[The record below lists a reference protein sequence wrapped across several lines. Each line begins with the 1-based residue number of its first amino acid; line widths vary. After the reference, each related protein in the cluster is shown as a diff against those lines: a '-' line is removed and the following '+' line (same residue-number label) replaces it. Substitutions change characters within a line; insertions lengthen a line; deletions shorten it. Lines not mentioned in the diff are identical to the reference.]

1 MQLELDSTTQLP
13 MGDTLYIFKAGMMLA
28 TILSAPILI
37 AVVVLGVTVSLL
49 QAAFQMQDQTLPLLV
64 KLLAAVLILSLTW
77 TWMSSL
83 VIEFFREV
91 FDRIESL
98 TAR

>member
-1 MQLELDSTTQLP
+1 

>member
-1 MQLELDSTTQLP
+1 
-13 MGDTLYIFKAGMMLA
+13 MMLA